1 MAGGAQG
8 GGPGLAPPPQDGPKP
23 PNLQHGVPPGP
34 PGLNP
39 APGPPSHA
47 PFGGYGSMNGK
58 PCHSVN
64 LSSEIMAAA
73 FKLLSRKI
81 KHMDTDPNGS

>member
-23 PNLQHGVPPGP
+23 PGLQHGVPPGP

-47 PFGGYGSMNGK
+47 PFTGYSGSMNGK
-58 PCHSVN
+58 TPQ
-64 LSSEIMAAA
+64 
-73 FKLLSRKI
+73 FR
-81 KHMDTDPNGS
+81 